1 MAHGGKSRCVTQKL
15 LLATGNTGKVREYRE
30 LLQGIPFILTTPSQ
44 EGLQEEVAET
54 GSTFAENALIKASH
68 YARSSGI
75 LALAD
80 DSGLEVDALGGEP
93 GVQSARYAGPEAT
106 DPERVAF
113 LLAKLKEVPWEK
125 RTARF
130 RCAIALV
137 WPTGDQETVEGS
149 CEGYITYKPQGSNG
163 FGYDPIFYLPEL
175 GKSFA
180 EVDAAAKNGLSH
192 RGRAAHRAAELL
204 HKLSKASKLG

>member
-1 MAHGGKSRCVTQKL
+1 MTQKL
-15 LLATGNTGKVREYRE
+15 LLATSNAGKVREYRE
-30 LLQGIPFILTTPSQ
+30 VLQGIPFILTTPSQ

-68 YARSSGI
+68 YAGSSGI

-93 GVQSARYAGPEAT
+93 GVQSARYAGPKAT

-113 LLAKLKEVPWEK
+113 LLAKLLEVPWEK

-130 RCAIALV
+130 RCVIALV
-137 WPTGDQETVEGS
+137 WPMGNQETVEGS
-149 CEGYITYKPQGSNG
+149 CQGYIAYKPRGSNG

-180 EVDAAAKNGLSH
+180 EVDAATKNGLSH

-204 HKLSKASKLG
+204 RKLSEVYKIG